1 MPDFANAIA
10 SMPGTDADDDARV
23 LRAALATTPGP
34 KRAPG
39 SKRAHPRGAA
49 AMREAAQRLRQR
61 RAREGE
67 AGERPAASPSLCD
80 WSISY

>member
-10 SMPGTDADDDARV
+10 STTGTIVDDDARV
-23 LRAALATTPGP
+23 LRAALATTPDP
-34 KRAPG
+34 KRMQ
-39 SKRAHPRGAA
+39 PRGAA
-49 AMREAAQRLRQR
+49 AMRQAAQRLKQR
-61 RAREGE
+61 RARVGK